1 MKSNSDPDQNTEA
14 VQAMMRTLFSAQ
26 RVLRAL
32 APDYKW
38 TYGGN
43 LVGDFG
49 EFLAIN
55 NYDLTLASRG
65 AEGYDATDKA
75 GCTVQVKTIH
85 ASSQIGFRGKA
96 DKLLVIGVT
105 DDGEWEEIYFGS
117 FEVVAEQSSFSK
129 RDNKR
134 TITKT
139 KLRKLQSSSES

>member
-1 MKSNSDPDQNTEA
+1 MTEQNTEA

-49 EFLAIN
+49 EYLAVN
-55 NYDLTLASRG
+55 NYNLKLASRG
-65 AEGYDATDKA
+65 AEGYDAINEDGK
-75 GCTVQVKTIH
+75 TVQIKTIH
-85 ASSQIGFRGKA
+85 ASSQIGFRGQA
-96 DKLLVIGVT
+96 DLLLVIGIT
-105 DDGEWEEIYFGS
+105 DEGEWDEIYYGS
-117 FEVVAEQSSFSK
+117 FATVADESSFSK

-134 TITKT
+134 TITKSKLT
-139 KLRKLQSSSES
+139 KLKAISNP